1 MHYWNVRYELKGSWL
16 VRVQMSNKYQE
27 IPAISRIQRQFWPH
41 RVSNELLR
49 LFHAKKK
56 KQLRSITRLVLFL
69 STHRPGCR
77 RLLNQRWPR
86 GPELFAHV
94 EVHWEWVFVSQFL
107 VLLDCSKSFFDVIFA
122 LFTTLPPEK
131 VEPLRDIRAGARQTE
146 AAARHVQ
153 SVRAD
158 TDQ

>member
-1 MHYWNVRYELKGSWL
+1 
-16 VRVQMSNKYQE
+16 
-27 IPAISRIQRQFWPH
+27 
-41 RVSNELLR
+41 
-49 LFHAKKK
+49 
-56 KQLRSITRLVLFL
+56 
-69 STHRPGCR
+69 
-77 RLLNQRWPR
+77 
-86 GPELFAHV
+86 
-94 EVHWEWVFVSQFL
+94 VSQFL